1 MAEIW
6 PGAERG
12 LVDLVQRG
20 EPAWEKLAI
29 DDAFGKTINRA
40 EAEAE
45 RQFIKAIGDKL
56 LVARAQHRQAVA
68 HDDPIGGGAV
78 ELTAL
83 AARIPHH
90 LGIMALAG
98 HGIGGGIDGSQ
109 HVEIEETVIDRRHQ
123 RVGHRMRQPHQIAV
137 VAGRIDH
144 DEIESTLNRADGIRK
159 LLEFRVFVVGDLHGL
174 AELDAAMHRKF
185 KAEPGAARPRAAVVD
200 VAGKALLAAVEID
213 GGDALAGFHQSNCN
227 MQGGGGFTRSPLF
240 VSQHHNVRRA

>member
-6 PGAERG
+6 PGAEGG
-12 LVDLVQRG
+12 LVDIVKGG
-20 EPAWEKLAI
+20 EPAREKLAI

-98 HGIGGGIDGSQ
+98 HGIGGEIDGFQ
-109 HVEIEETVIDRRHQ
+109 HDETEEKVINLREK
-123 RVGHRMRQPHQIAV
+123 RVGH
-137 VAGRIDH
+137 
-144 DEIESTLNRADGIRK
+144 
-159 LLEFRVFVVGDLHGL
+159 
-174 AELDAAMHRKF
+174 
-185 KAEPGAARPRAAVVD
+185 
-200 VAGKALLAAVEID
+200 
-213 GGDALAGFHQSNCN
+213 
-227 MQGGGGFTRSPLF
+227 
-240 VSQHHNVRRA
+240 